1 MLKQVLRIA
10 IGLICLILVLDAL
23 VLVGRGVQYSFT
35 AYHNVL
41 TQADV
46 ERPLLPALEA
56 VDMFFM
62 GIAFFIVAIGLAQL
76 FVGDLPFVRNVSF
89 AWLRIDSFGQLKM
102 LFWDTFLVM
111 IFVVYITHLVSA
123 TTIGWDQLV
132 LPVAIVLLALS
143 SYLLKLKH

>member
-1 MLKQVLRIA
+1 MKQVLRIA
-10 IGLICLILVLDAL
+10 IGLICLILIVDAL
-23 VLVGRGVQYSFT
+23 LLVGRGIQYSLK

-46 ERPLLPALEA
+46 AQPLLPALEA

-76 FVGDLPFVRNVSF
+76 FVGDLPFVRNISF
-89 AWLRIDSFGQLKM
+89 AWLRIESFGQLKM

-111 IFVVYITHLVSA
+111 IFVVYITHLVSDDD
-123 TTIGWDQLV
+123 IGWEQLV
-132 LPVAIVLLALS
+132 LPIAIVLLALS
-143 SYLLKLKH
+143 SYLLKQKH